1 MSDSPRLP
9 WEVIERIVSHSGD
22 HRTTLHSLSLT
33 CKQLRP
39 RSLCLMFAEVRFEF
53 RDTADVLAFRDFLDA
68 YPHLR
73 PLVRSIR
80 THRNA
85 YLALHLLCFL
95 PKLTHITM
103 NGLGPERWECSLPQR
118 VLACYRVVG
127 TRIKTLK
134 LSSLSFPNLQ
144 EFCRILL
151 AFTGIRTL
159 SCSLLDI
166 RNTTCASA
174 QLAQFKQHL
183 SRQLRLSTLEI
194 DGSYENVMAQMLF
207 QLVPSTL
214 KNLTLDLSSA
224 KAITSQRWPLLRA
237 LTITIVQ
244 GASWRG
250 VKTTIEML
258 KDYRPKSLAHFTIR
272 LLSHPRD
279 LLRQIGGR
287 PSELQLCWELDRI
300 LLKFRHPN
308 VLFDSPSI
316 HDRRTNL
323 WSQEM
328 ARYFPSM
335 GNRRLLKFA
344 SEQVTEI
351 CHEDQVF
358 CVAYSPDGK
367 WVVTGSG
374 DCTIILWD
382 SDGQLV
388 QEWVAHAGGVMSL
401 AFSPDSRRLASSGG
415 DRYLAVWDIM
425 PGKGHPPIAMKY
437 TDSDDD
443 SCACAWSPNGTVIAS
458 ADVHTET
465 VKLWNART
473 LEPLH
478 LLKPSLGTGEF
489 CDLRFSPDGRWVASV
504 SSNGCCIWDVSA
516 GTVHKVLQ
524 SEHSFSSTTA
534 FNPQSTRLATGHRG
548 GVVQIWNVQTGEV
561 LFKLEQHTRSVM
573 DVVFSSDD
581 TRILSASVD
590 RTVKI
595 WDASTGTFV
604 LSLEGHA
611 DRVNVARFSPCG
623 KYVAS
628 ASRDQAV
635 RVWRTDDG
643 SCVGT
648 LSEHRAKVDHVA
660 FSPDGKTLSS
670 GARNGTVIIRRMR
683 DIIPVP
689 DTNM

>member
-1 MSDSPRLP
+1 
-9 WEVIERIVSHSGD
+9 
-22 HRTTLHSLSLT
+22 
-33 CKQLRP
+33 
-39 RSLCLMFAEVRFEF
+39 
-53 RDTADVLAFRDFLDA
+53 
-68 YPHLR
+68 
-73 PLVRSIR
+73 
-80 THRNA
+80 
-85 YLALHLLCFL
+85 
-95 PKLTHITM
+95 
-103 NGLGPERWECSLPQR
+103 
-118 VLACYRVVG
+118 
-127 TRIKTLK
+127 
-134 LSSLSFPNLQ
+134 
-144 EFCRILL
+144 
-151 AFTGIRTL
+151 
-159 SCSLLDI
+159 
-166 RNTTCASA
+166 
-174 QLAQFKQHL
+174 
-183 SRQLRLSTLEI
+183 
-194 DGSYENVMAQMLF
+194 
-207 QLVPSTL
+207 
-214 KNLTLDLSSA
+214 
-224 KAITSQRWPLLRA
+224 
-237 LTITIVQ
+237 
-244 GASWRG
+244 
-250 VKTTIEML
+250 
-258 KDYRPKSLAHFTIR
+258 
-272 LLSHPRD
+272 
-279 LLRQIGGR
+279 
-287 PSELQLCWELDRI
+287 
-300 LLKFRHPN
+300 
-308 VLFDSPSI
+308 
-316 HDRRTNL
+316 
-323 WSQEM
+323 
-328 ARYFPSM
+328 
-335 GNRRLLKFA
+335 
-344 SEQVTEI
+344 
-351 CHEDQVF
+351 HEDQVF

-458 ADVHTET
+458 TDVHTET

-516 GTVHKVLQ
+516 GTVHRVLQ

-573 DVVFSSDD
+573 DVAFSSDD
-581 TRILSASVD
+581 THILSASVD